1 MDKDILKKIIIEHQE
16 RIPELKITDRN
27 IVVDPAANY
36 IFTGQRRAGKTYF
49 MYHIIQ
55 QKLKA
60 GFTAENVLYINF
72 EDERL
77 MEMNIQ
83 GLDMIM
89 ECYAELFQSK
99 PLIFFDEIQ
108 IIPGW
113 QKFVRRLADNKY
125 QVCVTGSNAA
135 MLSSEMAS
143 TLGGRFLVK
152 EISTLSFKEFL
163 SFHHFKPGKNAF
175 QSSQRFEIIRFFNEY
190 FTFGGFPETINFE
203 NKKEYLSNIFQ
214 KVFLG
219 DIIARYSVRNPYALR
234 LLLKKLAESTMDETS
249 FTRIKNIIQSTG
261 LQVGTATLIEYMSYL
276 EEKFLL
282 KGISNFHAKISERE
296 TKKKYYYRDHGL
308 LNLFLSGGETAI
320 LETMVFNKLNSQYA
334 GEVFYF
340 RDVTE
345 VDFYVPGELLVQ
357 ACYNISNPETR
368 QREISALS
376 KAMPVLKAKNVLI
389 ITYNDREENIVTDM
403 GNIRVVPIWHWLMQE

>member
-1 MDKDILKKIIIEHQE
+1 MDKDILKRIIIEHQE
-16 RIPELKITDRN
+16 RIPELKINARD

-49 MYHIIQ
+49 MYQIIQ

-60 GFTAENVLYINF
+60 GYNAKNVLYINF

-77 MEMNIQ
+77 MEMNVQ
-83 GLDMIM
+83 GLDQIM

-108 IIPGW
+108 IIPAW

-125 QVCVTGSNAA
+125 QVCVTGSNAS

-163 SFHHFKPGKNAF
+163 NFQHFKAGKNAF
-175 QSSQRFEIIRFFNEY
+175 LSSQRFEIIRLFNEY
-190 FTFGGFPETINFE
+190 FSFGGFPETINFE

-219 DIIARYSVRNPYALR
+219 DIIARYQVRNPYALR

-261 LQVGTATLIEYMSYL
+261 IQAGTATLIEYVSYL
-276 EEKFLL
+276 EETFLL
-282 KGISNFHAKISERE
+282 RGISNFKAKISERE

-308 LNLFLSGGETAI
+308 LNLFLWRGESAL
-320 LETMVFNKLNSQYA
+320 LETIVFNKLYSQHA

-340 RDVTE
+340 RDATE
-345 VDFYVPGELLVQ
+345 VDFYVPGELLAQ
-357 ACYNISNPETR
+357 ASYSISNPETR
-368 QREISALS
+368 QREIAALS
-376 KAMPVLKAKNVLI
+376 KAMQALKPKNVLI
-389 ITYNDREENIVTDM
+389 ITYNDREENIQTDY
-403 GNIRVVPIWHWLMQE
+403 GNIRVLPVWRWLMQE